1 MNVAFDLDSHV
12 FESSPLKTPLV
23 ASPPKTKV
31 NSLNIITQITIKMSD
46 VSDAQS
52 NYSYDIPEGSTI
64 SNFIDETNGII
75 KFEQGINNY

>member
-12 FESSPLKTPLV
+12 FAFLEDALV
-23 ASPPKTKV
+23 AFPPKTKV

-52 NYSYDIPEGSTI
+52 SYSYDIPEGSTI